1 MRVLQAIEELG
12 YQPHAMAR
20 ALATRR
26 TRTIA
31 LMYPALISEIAEPH
45 LEFVSGILQAANAW
59 KYGLLLWTTPE
70 GDPQAPYLIRPDL
83 VDGSVIMEVQLD
95 DPRVH
100 RMREQQHPF
109 TMIGHSADN
118 EGLNFVDLDF
128 DYALETCVD
137 YLATLGHRRLAFL
150 NNAEELF
157 QLGVGYMVRSEQA
170 FHRAVMRRGLQGIS
184 RFCRHDAQAGYE
196 VTRSILNTDLAPT
209 ALIILNAWVGGGI
222 LRAIQEHGLHVPGDV
237 SLVGIFSP
245 RVAEMTVPALTAI
258 DFPYKTM
265 GYRSAELLL
274 RQLEGETL
282 AVQELL
288 QPPLTIRQ
296 SSGPCPQ

>member
-31 LMYPALISEIAEPH
+31 LLYPALISEIAEPH

-59 KYGLLLWTTPE
+59 KYGLLLWTASE
-70 GDPQAPYLIRPDL
+70 EDPKAPYLVRPDL
-83 VDGSVIMEVQLD
+83 VDGSVIMEVRLD
-95 DPRVH
+95 DPRVR
-100 RMREQQHPF
+100 RMKEQNHPF
-109 TMIGHSADN
+109 TMIGHCTEN

-128 DYALETCVD
+128 EYALQTCVE
-137 YLATLGHRRLAFL
+137 YLASLGHRRLAFL

-157 QLGVGYMVRSEQA
+157 QLGVGYMIRSEQA
-170 FHRAVMRRGLQGIS
+170 FHRALAQRGLQGIS

-196 VTRSILNTDLAPT
+196 VTRSILSTDLAPT

-222 LRAIQEHGLHVPGDV
+222 LRAIQEQGLSVPGDI
-237 SLVGIFSP
+237 SLVGVFSP
-245 RVAEMTVPALTAI
+245 RVAEMTVPSLTSI

-274 RQLEGETL
+274 RQLEGEVL
-282 AVQELL
+282 AIQEFL

-296 SSGPCPQ
+296 SSGPCP